1 MGGLSPKLKAYEEA
15 LDVAGTPDILKV
27 LPLIFSPGNREYYGV
42 GSALGHAFAVG
53 KEI

>member
-1 MGGLSPKLKAYEEA
+1 MKADEEA
-15 LDVAGTPDILKV
+15 LDAAGLPDILKV

-42 GSALGHAFAVG
+42 GSALGHAFVVG